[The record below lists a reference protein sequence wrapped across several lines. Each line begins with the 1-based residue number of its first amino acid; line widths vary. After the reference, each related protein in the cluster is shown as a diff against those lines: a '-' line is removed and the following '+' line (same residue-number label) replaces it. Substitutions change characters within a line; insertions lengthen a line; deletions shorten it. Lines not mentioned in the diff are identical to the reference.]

1 MWETI
6 KDEIRNLRIKYATY
20 KKRNENKKEKD
31 LSSEKHKIEQE
42 LVSFDNNST
51 KNDENVLKRKLIE
64 NMKNLNELQILDS
77 KEWC

>member
-1 MWETI
+1 MQLI
-6 KDEIRNLRIKYATY
+6 KNEMKT
-20 KKRNENKKEKD
+20 KKKKTFLQK
-31 LSSEKHKIEQE
+31 KHKIEKE

-77 KEWC
+77 KE